1 MNFTELFI
9 KRPIMTSL
17 VMFGILLFGVM
28 GYRLLPVSDLP
39 NVDFPTI
46 QVTANLPGANPDTMA
61 SSVATPLEKQFS
73 TIAGIASMNSVSAQG
88 ITQITIQFELSRDLD
103 GAALDV
109 ESAIATAASQ
119 LPPQLPTPP
128 TFLKVNPAD
137 QPIIYLAL
145 TSPLL
150 PLYTLDDYAET
161 RLAQRISTLSGVAQV
176 LVYGSQKYAV
186 RVQVD
191 PNEMAARGIGID
203 EVQQAISNSNV
214 NLPLGILYGPRKALS
229 VQANG
234 QLFNASNYLPLIIA
248 YRNGYAVR
256 VRDIGRAIDSVQDN
270 KTAAWYITHKLNQT
284 GIILGVQRQPGTN
297 TVEVANA
304 VKAIL
309 PAFRKQLPVSADLRI
324 LYDYSTSISDSIN
337 DVKFTLTLTIILVI
351 LVIFLFLRNL
361 SATVIPSLALP
372 FSLVGTFAV
381 MYMCNYSLDNL
392 SLMAL
397 TLSVGFV
404 VDDAI
409 VMLEN
414 IVRHMEHGESVMEA
428 SLNGS
433 KEIGFTILSMTISL
447 AAVFIPILFM
457 GGLIGRLFHEFAVTI
472 GSAILVSGFVSL
484 TLTPMLCSRFLR
496 PHDKKKQGRF
506 YTITERGFQVMLN
519 AYESSL
525 KVVLKFQ
532 VTMIIIS
539 FLMLICTIYLFIII
553 PKGFIPDEDNS
564 QISAFTESI
573 QGISYD
579 ELVRDQNKVSEIIQ
593 QDPNVQAFMSSI
605 GSTDAVASN
614 VGTLFIV
621 LKSISERVPY
631 PGTKGH
637 PSVDDVIQVLR
648 VKLSRIPGMSVYLQN
663 PPSIQIGGLQTTG
676 IYQLTLQ
683 GPDTNELYKQATDLE
698 QKMHSISE
706 LQDVNSDLQNKNP
719 QINIAIDRDRAKILG
734 ISAATTEDL
743 LYSAFAFRQISSIY
757 APDNEYQV
765 ILELEPQFGLNPDNL
780 SLLYVHSASGQLV
793 PLSTI
798 AKINQNIGPLLINH
812 TQQLPSVT
820 ISFNLK
826 PNVALGDAIDKVNKL
841 AHSVLSPTIS
851 TNFAGTA
858 QAFQSSL
865 QGLGWLLIMAI
876 LVIYMVL
883 GILYE
888 SYVHPITILSGLPSA
903 GIGALLTLLIFRV
916 DLNIYSFVGVIML
929 VGLVKKNAIMM
940 IDFALEAERKEGK
953 SAEDA
958 IFEGCMVRFRPIM
971 MTTMAALM
979 GTLPIALGY
988 GAGAEA
994 RRPLGLA
1001 VVGGLLFSQ
1010 FVTLYITPVFYI
1022 YMEKFRLL
1030 FSKRVDPAEPIPET
1044 QTKSPNPGL

>member
-1 MNFTELFI
+1 
-9 KRPIMTSL
+9 MTSL

-28 GYRLLPVSDLP
+28 GYRVLPVSDLP

-88 ITQITIQFELSRDLD
+88 ITQITIQFDLSRNLD

-109 ESAIATAASQ
+109 QSAIASAASQ
-119 LPPQLPTPP
+119 LPPQLSTPP

-203 EVQQAISNSNV
+203 EVQQTVSNANV
-214 NLPLGILYGPRKALS
+214 NLPVGILYGLHKMLT

-234 QLFNASNYLPLIIA
+234 QLFNANKYLPLIVA

-256 VRDIGRAIDSVQDN
+256 VRDVGRAIDSVQND
-270 KTAAWYITHKLNQT
+270 KTAAWYVTHKLNQT

-304 VKAIL
+304 VKALL
-309 PAFRKQLPVSADLRI
+309 PSFRKQMPVSVDLRI
-324 LYDYSTSISDSIN
+324 LYDYSLSISDSIN

-381 MYMCNYSLDNL
+381 MYLCNYSLDNL

-447 AAVFIPILFM
+447 TAVFIPILFM
-457 GGLIGRLFHEFAVTI
+457 GGLVGRLFHEFAVTI
-472 GSAILVSGFVSL
+472 GCAILVSGFVSL

-496 PHDKKKQGRF
+496 PHDKTKQGWF
-506 YTITERGFQVMLN
+506 YTITERGFQAMLN

-525 KVVLKFQ
+525 KEVLKFK
-532 VTMIIIS
+532 VTMIVIS
-539 FLMLICTIYLFIII
+539 FLMLIGTIYLIIII
-553 PKGFIPDEDNS
+553 PKGFIPDEDNGR
-564 QISAFTESI
+564 ISAYTESI
-573 QGISYD
+573 QGVSYD
-579 ELVRDQNKVSEIIQ
+579 ELVRNQNKVAEIIQ
-593 QDPNVQAFMSSI
+593 QDPNVDAFMSSV
-605 GSTDAVASN
+605 GSQDATGSN
-614 VGTLFIV
+614 IGTLFIK
-621 LKSISERVPY
+621 LKPPSGRIPY

-637 PSVDDVIQVLR
+637 PTVDEVIQVLR
-648 VKLSRIPGMSVYLQN
+648 TKVSQIPGMRVYLQN
-663 PPSIQIGGLQTTG
+663 PPSIQIGGQQTKG
-676 IYQLTLQ
+676 LYQLTLQ
-683 GPDTNELYKQATDLE
+683 GPDTNELYQRATDLE
-698 QKMHSISE
+698 QKMHSIPE
-706 LQDVNSDLQNKNP
+706 LQDVNSDLQIKNP
-719 QINIAIDRDRAKILG
+719 QINVVIDREKAKLLG
-734 ISAATTEDL
+734 VSAEQAEDV

-757 APDNEYQV
+757 APNNEYQV
-765 ILELEPQFGLNPDNL
+765 ILELEPQFGLDPANL
-780 SLLYVHSASGQLV
+780 SLLYVHSDSGQLV
-793 PLSTI
+793 PLNTI
-798 AKINQNIGPLLINH
+798 AKLTQNIGPLLINH

-820 ISFNLK
+820 ISFDLK
-826 PNVALGDAIDKVNKL
+826 PDVSLGDAVDKVNQL
-841 AHSVLSPTIS
+841 ARSILPPTIS

-903 GIGALLTLLIFRV
+903 GIGALLTLLIFHV

-940 IDFALEAERKEGK
+940 IDFALEAQRKEGK
-953 SAEDA
+953 SPADA
-958 IFEGCMVRFRPIM
+958 IFEGCLVRFRPIM

-1022 YMEKFRLL
+1022 YMEKLRLF
-1030 FSKRVDPAEPIPET
+1030 FSKRVHHAEPLPDS
-1044 QTKSPNPGL
+1044 QSKSPNPAL